1 MSNFNDYSL
10 VKISRTFDQRVSQI
24 GAHVTGLNGIGRPVP
39 TAIALGIAVACIDG
53 GMSGCLY
60 GAIDAAIRS
69 ATNNEAGAM
78 TAVAV
83 ASVVG
88 SECLMN
94 GMPPLIY
101 GTINV
106 GSQIVSGAI
115 YGGGQIVSG
124 AIYGGGQ
131 IVSGAIYGGGQIVS
145 GAVTRGG
152 RLVSCGQDIPEPLR
166 LVLIAGC
173 LAVIPE
179 PLRLGVIA
187 GCLAVIRLLTTP
199 QEQVALGIGLVSN
212 GVNRYMSP
220 R

>member
-131 IVSGAIYGGGQIVS
+131 IVSGA
-145 GAVTRGG
+145 VTMGG